1 MAIGTVFGLTPLVNL
16 HNLVV
21 LALVMLFR
29 VSFPA
34 VMLGWFLAVPIGFA
48 LDPAFDALGLSM
60 LETLRLVPLWTAITN
75 APVIALLNLNNSVVL
90 GSLVCWVIALVPLY
104 FAMRFGVAK
113 YRETV
118 YARLQNT
125 KVFKVVKGSKVY
137 GIYRMFRPE

>member
-1 MAIGTVFGLTPLVNL
+1 
-16 HNLVV
+16 
-21 LALVMLFR
+21 
-29 VSFPA
+29 
-34 VMLGWFLAVPIGFA
+34 
-48 LDPAFDALGLSM
+48 
-60 LETLRLVPLWTAITN
+60 
-75 APVIALLNLNNSVVL
+75 VIALLNLNNSVVL
-90 GSLVCWVIALVPLY
+90 GSLVCWVIALIPLY